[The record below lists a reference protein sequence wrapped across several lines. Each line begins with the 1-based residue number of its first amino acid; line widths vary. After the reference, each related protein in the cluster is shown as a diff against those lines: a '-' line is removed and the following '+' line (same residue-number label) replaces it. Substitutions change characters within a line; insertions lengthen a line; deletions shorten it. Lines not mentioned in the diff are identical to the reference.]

1 MTITA
6 YDFGSIIEVIVPD
19 ETGATERVVELDAS
33 WDERDAVLEAAGFER
48 RGEWQQLNG
57 VYQANVEEI

>member
-1 MTITA
+1 MAITA